1 MTLSSVEDYTAL
13 MNAWDLKYTFEDF
26 LLLNVSN
33 PIHAVKVLDT
43 CKCCKRH
50 QRCRP
55 KELKKYIEQPT
66 CQKREEII
74 NCDCPC
80 RHLSRFI
87 CRTFVD

>member
-1 MTLSSVEDYTAL
+1 MTQSTIEDYTAL

-26 LLLNVSN
+26 LVLNVSN

-43 CKCCKRH
+43 CKCCERH

-55 KELKKYIEQPT
+55 KELKKYFEEPSRPKT
-66 CQKREEII
+66 AEII
-74 NCDCPC
+74 FCDCPC

>member
-1 MTLSSVEDYTAL
+1 MTLSTVKDYTDL
-13 MNAWDLKYTFEDF
+13 MNARDLNYTFEDF
-26 LLLNVSN
+26 LLLNISN

-43 CKCCKRH
+43 CKCCERH

-55 KELKKYIEQPT
+55 KELKKYIEQPSS
-66 CQKREEII
+66 QKTEEII
-74 NCDCPC
+74 ICDCPC